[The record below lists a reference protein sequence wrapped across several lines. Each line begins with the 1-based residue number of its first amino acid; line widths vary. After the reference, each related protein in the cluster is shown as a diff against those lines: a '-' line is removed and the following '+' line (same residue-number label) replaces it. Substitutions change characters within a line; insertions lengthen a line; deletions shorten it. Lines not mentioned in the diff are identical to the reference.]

1 MTRYFTGPTP
11 RLFAHRGGS
20 GEAPENTVA
29 ALQRAVALGIEY
41 AEIDV
46 HASKD
51 GQLVVMHDDTLERT
65 TNGNGQIR
73 DYSLAELRRLDAGYR
88 FTKDDGQTFPFRA
101 TEVTIPTLAEVLTTF
116 PSLKLTVEIK
126 QTDPPIEAEV
136 IDIIRQCQRA
146 EEVIVGSE
154 HDHVMA
160 RVRALAP
167 DIATSFSFGEL
178 LEFFQRLWNG
188 TWSDYRPSGQ
198 ALQIPP
204 EYKGM
209 PLVTEESLKAAHSFG
224 CEIHVW
230 TINEPHEI
238 ERLLDLKVDGV
249 MSDFPDCL
257 CAVMARRRHS

>member
-11 RLFAHRGGS
+11 RLFAHRGAS

-29 ALQRAVALGIEY
+29 ALQRAVALGLEY

-46 HASKD
+46 QASQD
-51 GQLVVMHDDTLERT
+51 GQIAVIHDETLERT
-65 TNGNGQIR
+65 TGGHGQVR
-73 DYSLAELRRLDAGYR
+73 DYSLTELRRLDAGYR
-88 FTKDDGQTFPFRA
+88 FTRDDGQTFPFRA
-101 TEVTIPTLAEVLTTF
+101 TGVIIPTLAEVLTTF
-116 PSLKLTVEIK
+116 PSLKFTVEIK
-126 QTDPPIEAEV
+126 QADPPIEAEV
-136 IDIIRQCQRA
+136 IDIIRQCHRA

-154 HDHVMA
+154 HDPVMA

-178 LEFFQRLWNG
+178 LEFFQRLGNG
-188 TWSDYRPSGQ
+188 DWSGYRPPGQ

-204 EYKGM
+204 EYQGM
-209 PLVTEESLKAAHSFG
+209 ALVTEESLKAAHGFS

-238 ERLLDLKVDGV
+238 ERLLDLNVDGI
-249 MSDFPDCL
+249 MSDFPDRL
-257 CAVMARRRHS
+257 CAAVARRRHS